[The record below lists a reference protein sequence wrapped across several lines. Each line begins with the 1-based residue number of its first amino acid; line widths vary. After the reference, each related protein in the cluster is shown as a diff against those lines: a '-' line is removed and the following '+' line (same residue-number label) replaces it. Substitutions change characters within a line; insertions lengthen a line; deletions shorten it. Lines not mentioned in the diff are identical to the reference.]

1 MNDMIMLSLVFWG
14 EVVEAV
20 VVQLLPVDHVVP
32 ISVYLTEKSVEV
44 PLDRASPEGASVV
57 ETLSQP
63 CFKLAS
69 LKTVVAVYVMAKEDL
84 LDERMTVCA
93 HFEWIVL

>member
-1 MNDMIMLSLVFWG
+1 MIMLSLVFWG

-20 VVQLLPVDHVVP
+20 VVKLLPVNHVVP
-32 ISVYLTEKSVEV
+32 VSVYLTEKSVEV

-63 CFKLAS
+63 GFEFTS
-69 LKTVVAVYVMAKEDL
+69 LETIVAVYVMAKEDL
-84 LDERMTVCA
+84 LDEGMTVCA
-93 HFEWIVL
+93 HFKMDWL